1 MTARATDHATGV
13 LFAFAALLVLPGVAW
28 WPAIDRAGAEW
39 LLLPA
44 ALSMLSFAL
53 YAFDKRR
60 AARGGPRTPEAQ
72 LLALDAL
79 GGWPGGFV
87 AQQLLRH
94 KNAKAAYQLVFWLIV
109 AAHEAVAAW
118 WLFR

>member
-1 MTARATDHATGV
+1 MTRTADRGV
-13 LFAFAALLVLPGVAW
+13 GALLALVLLLVLPSVAGWPLLQRFGV
-28 WPAIDRAGAEW
+28 EW
-39 LLLPA
+39 ILLPA
-44 ALSMLSFAL
+44 ALSTLSFAL

-60 AARGGPRTPEAQ
+60 AARGGPRTSEAQ

-94 KNAKAAYQLVFWLIV
+94 KNAKATYQLVFWLIIAV
-109 AAHEAVAAW
+109 HEAAAAW
-118 WLFR
+118 WLFG